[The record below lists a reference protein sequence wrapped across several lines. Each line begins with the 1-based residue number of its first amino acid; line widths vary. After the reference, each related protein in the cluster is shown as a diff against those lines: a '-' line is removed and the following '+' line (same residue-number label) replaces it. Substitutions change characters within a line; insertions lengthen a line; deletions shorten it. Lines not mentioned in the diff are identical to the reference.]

1 MTGWGRQSRPQPTTT
16 MKDTINPSVLRSRV
30 LDELARVEGRVTL
43 AGHLDGSDAK
53 QQLRLAH
60 SDQRQSVL
68 DEAAEFLLIKEHD
81 LLRQFANGDEVD
93 PHLIDPVVIPVR
105 TPNEADLFRY
115 ASLTWSVPVSQGY
128 GRRSRFLVKDRN
140 NGKLMAIFALGD
152 PVIQQSARDNVI
164 GWTKEQRERRL
175 YSVYDAYV
183 LGAVEPYRQ
192 LLGGKL
198 VALLTLANE
207 TRDFL
212 ARKYA
217 GTTTTISL
225 VQKDPTP
232 ALITTSSALGRSSVY
247 NRITFN
253 GTRMFYSVGFTKG
266 YGHFHFS
273 NELFE
278 ILREFVIQQAEAN
291 EDLADKVQSSR
302 FGKGPNWRFRVI
314 RTALAMLEIP
324 DSALQHNIKR
334 EVFLAPAASNWDS
347 YLREETD
354 DLDLIDLPTEAV
366 GGYYRDRWAV
376 GRAERY
382 PGFRLWRREHGRL
395 AGELNVKV
403 RQVPLFEATYAS
415 PGEVSMKPYLV
426 RIGTEQVETRGQ
438 TIGRKIQNGTAYLSD
453 LVGPSMALRLADIRW
468 ENGEREVRGWTRG
481 GSDEVFDE
489 VVDRLRVGVYPTEAF
504 DRMVVMDLRIPS
516 GLAADGKRMT
526 VKRTTEDELSVLLG
540 IDASAALDS
549 LAEVLVGTREE
560 LLLDTSNRRRD
571 LCAVFPVDNL
581 VAPAVIWSMIRP
593 IAIAAR
599 VDPSTDLPSPPVLTR
614 QPPPRSSTAS

>member
-1 MTGWGRQSRPQPTTT
+1 ME
-16 MKDTINPSVLRSRV
+16 DIINPSVLRSRV

-68 DEAAEFLLIKEHD
+68 DEATEFLLAKEHD
-81 LLRQFANGDEVD
+81 LLREFANGDEVD

-128 GRRSRFLVKDRN
+128 GRRTRFLVKDRN

-152 PVIQQSARDNVI
+152 PVIQQSTRDSVI

-192 LLGGKL
+192 LLAGKL

-253 GTRMFYSVGFTKG
+253 GSRMFHSVGFTKG

-273 NELFE
+273 NDLFE
-278 ILREFVIQQAEAN
+278 TLREFVSQQAEAN
-291 EDLADKVQSSR
+291 EDLAGKVQSSR
-302 FGKGPNWRFRVI
+302 YGKGPNWRFRVI
-314 RTALAMLEIP
+314 RTALTMLEIP
-324 DSALQHNIKR
+324 ESALQHNIKR
-334 EVFLAPAASNWDS
+334 EVFLAPAARNWDS

-354 DLDLIDLPTEAV
+354 ELEPLDLPTGALAE
-366 GGYYRDRWAV
+366 YYRERWAV

-382 PGFRLWRREHGRL
+382 PGFHLWRRENGRL
-395 AGELNVKV
+395 AGQLTV
-403 RQVPLFEATYAS
+403 RARQASLVESTYAS
-415 PGEVSMKPYLV
+415 PGEISMKPYLV
-426 RIGTEQVETRGQ
+426 RIGTEQVETKGQ
-438 TIGRKIQNGTAYLSD
+438 TIGRTMQKGIAYLSD

-489 VVDRLRVGVYPTEAF
+489 VVDRLRVGIYPTEAF

-526 VKRTTEDELSVLLG
+526 VKRTTADELSALLG
-540 IDASAALDS
+540 VDVAGVLDA
-549 LAEVLVGTREE
+549 LAEVVVGPREE
-560 LLLDTSNRRRD
+560 LLLDTGNRRRD
-571 LCAVFPVDNL
+571 LCAIFPVDNL
-581 VAPAVIWSMIRP
+581 VAPAVIWSLIRP
-593 IAIAAR
+593 IALAAR
-599 VDPSTDLPSPPVLTR
+599 IDPSTKLPSPPLVTR
-614 QPPPRSSTAS
+614 QPPPRSALSS